1 MNFRGIQ
8 VFSLGHTPK
17 IAPSGELS
25 FGACSFR
32 VGLHTGSPSTGLEGL
47 EEEWDSYSV
56 AGGAGTHRGD
66 SIVVNDFFLCA
77 WHRLSV
83 YTCVQPR
90 AGYLPV
96 DVCGL
101 LVGSFGLE
109 TAHKNC

>member
-66 SIVVNDFFLCA
+66 SIVVNDFLCVCLAQTECVYLCA
-77 WHRLSV
+77 AQGRVL
-83 YTCVQPR
+83 TCRCLWV
-90 AGYLPV
+90 
-96 DVCGL
+96 
-101 LVGSFGLE
+101 VGR
-109 TAHKNC
+109 